1 MRARAVLAAAGL
13 AAGAIL
19 LWTARR
25 TFSAPP
31 EISFAAA
38 RRETLVNSLASNGKA
53 EPAQFAAVRARREG
67 VVRRVAVQ
75 AGSRVR
81 SGDVLIE
88 LDPEEARAELAAA
101 EARLR
106 QARAALDILAAGG
119 RSAELAEIDSAL
131 ARARLE
137 LEVSQREHE
146 ALRRLLSKQAATAAE
161 VEAAEARLRRARA
174 DIQGL
179 ENRRAA
185 LVSAPDR
192 AAAEARLK
200 EAEAALRQA
209 AQRLEDCLLR
219 APLEGVVYDLRV
231 RPGDYLRPGDP
242 AASLG
247 RLDPMRVR
255 LYVDEPELGRLAP
268 GMPVRITWDAL
279 PGRDWQGRIERM
291 PLEVFALGTRQVG
304 EVLLTIENP
313 GLDLL
318 PGANVNAE
326 IRTQTVNDGLIIPK
340 EAVRREGER
349 TGVYLLSAGDRL
361 SWRAVKLGA
370 STLTRAQVLEGLREG
385 DRVALGSDRPLRDG
399 LRVRPRLP

>member
-13 AAGAIL
+13 AAGAAL
-19 LWTARR
+19 LWTVRR
-25 TFSAPP
+25 SLSAPP
-31 EISFAAA
+31 EIAFAQAK
-38 RRETLVNSLASNGKA
+38 RETLVSSLASNGKA
-53 EPAQFAAVRARREG
+53 EPALFAPVRARREG
-67 VVRRVAVQ
+67 VVQRVALPS
-75 AGSRVR
+75 GSRVR
-81 SGDVLIE
+81 SGEVLVE
-88 LDPEEARAELAAA
+88 LDPSEARIELAAA

-106 QARAALDILAAGG
+106 QARAALEILAAGG
-119 RSAELAEIDSAL
+119 RAAELAEIDSAL
-131 ARARLE
+131 ARTRLE
-137 LEVSQREHE
+137 LEAAEREHG
-146 ALRRLLSKQAATAAE
+146 ALRRLLAKQAATGAE

-174 DIQGL
+174 DLQGL
-179 ENRRAA
+179 ENKRAA
-185 LVSAPDR
+185 LVSPPDR
-192 AAAEARLK
+192 SAAEARLK

-209 AQRLEDCLLR
+209 AQRLDECLLR
-219 APLEGVVYDLRV
+219 SPLEGIVYELRV

-242 AASLG
+242 AASVG
-247 RLDPMRVR
+247 KLDPIRVR

-291 PLEVFALGTRQVG
+291 PVEVFALGTRQVG

-349 TGVYLLSAGDRL
+349 AGVYVLGEGDRL